1 MLRLQSL
8 FLYTFALLCALFA
21 LTSPSYAV
29 INPALQPD
37 VYYDKYPN
45 VVVLKVEALDAD
57 TFTVQTKVVEV
68 IKGDYAIDSPVAITF
83 TGGLDEVL
91 ISRIADASLSVGD
104 EFPAF
109 AGKPSRRKSIRQVRA
124 YADEFYVGE
133 VKKVG
138 EWVVGADTEM
148 ETDPDGNPVN
158 TLAGIYCGMTSQ
170 LVELLRHMASASDFY
185 PRKAYVK
192 FKEDVLIDTLE
203 ASVEGIAM
211 YDLNGDGLEDI
222 VAASSAGDRVYL
234 QIEPMVFK
242 DASESLGID
251 SKSVSCSVADFD
263 CDGLNDLLLG
273 DVLYHAQFENSKFA
287 YTKTDWLPIEEATDL
302 KTASFVDF
310 DNDGFPD
317 VLVSIAG
324 KGLQSWMNPGEKVGA
339 FNDVSTKLGFSSAEF
354 ADGGNGYFSI
364 GDWDDD
370 GDSDIFY
377 AYADG
382 YLLAQSEAGVYFPV
396 SHDVDFIFRTGV
408 DTYGQTGAG
417 VFMPTY
423 HGDKN
428 DLIVPIEKDWLIIQN
443 NGGVV
448 EDITKW
454 GNEISE
460 GSDYHL
466 ATVAADLNLDGYT
479 DIYTIS
485 DEKKENRFII
495 NRGYGSYM
503 HAKIHV
509 DEKPLFKG
517 PAHGSGGRSVA
528 VGDINADHQPDI
540 LIGNADGQILLIQ
553 NDTLSMRQEG
563 EYLKKDELRLLEM
576 RVCSVRVL
584 GPKGLIGAKVRLLD
598 AQGKVVVRR
607 DLGGN
612 VATGC
617 SSPDLLNLVVRAP
630 GKYVLK
636 VVYADNYERTIEVD
650 LTGEAPVS
658 VVVQRLDGVDDDV
671 W

>member
-1 MLRLQSL
+1 MQRLLFYILCCSAMLSGLL
-8 FLYTFALLCALFA
+8 FTTPAQ
-21 LTSPSYAV
+21 AV

-45 VVVLKVEALDAD
+45 VVVLKVDALDAD
-57 TFTVQTKVVEV
+57 AFTVLTKVVEV
-68 IKGDYAIDSPVAITF
+68 IKGDYALDAPVMITF

-91 ISRIADASLSVGD
+91 VSRIKDGSLKPGD
-104 EFPAF
+104 EFPVF

-133 VKKVG
+133 VKAVDQ
-138 EWVVGADTEM
+138 WVVGGDTEL
-148 ETDPDGNPVN
+148 ELDPDGNPVN
-158 TLAGIYCGMTSQ
+158 TLAGIYTGMTSQ
-170 LVELLRHMASASDFY
+170 LTELIRHMESDTDFY

-192 FKEDVLIDTLE
+192 FKEDVLIDTL
-203 ASVEGIAM
+203 AAPVEGIAM

-222 VAASSAGDRVYL
+222 VAASPAGDRVYL
-234 QIEPMVFK
+234 QIEPLVFK
-242 DASESLGID
+242 DSSESLGID
-251 SKSVSCSVADFD
+251 SKSLSCSVADVD
-263 CDGLNDLLLG
+263 NDGLTDVLLG
-273 DVLYHAQFENSKFA
+273 GLIYQAQFENNQFS
-287 YTKTDWLPIEEATDL
+287 YVKTDWLSLESKENF

-310 DNDGFPD
+310 DNDGYPD
-317 VLVSIAG
+317 ILVSIDG
-324 KGLQSWMNPGEKVGA
+324 SGLQAWKNPGETVGA
-339 FNDVSTKLGFSSAEF
+339 FVDISEALGFTAAEF
-354 ADGGNGYFSI
+354 ADSGNGYFSV
-364 GDWDDD
+364 GDWDED
-370 GDSDIFY
+370 GDVDIFY

-382 YLLAQSEAGVYFPV
+382 YLLVQNESGAFEAVA
-396 SHDVDFIFRTGV
+396 HEVDFIFRTGV

-423 HGDKN
+423 VADKN
-428 DLIVPIEKDWLIIQN
+428 DLVVPIEKDWLIIQN
-443 NGGVV
+443 SNGQL

-466 ATVAADLNLDGYT
+466 ATVAVDLNLDGYT
-479 DIYTIS
+479 DIYTIA

-517 PAHGSGGRSVA
+517 PAHSNGGRSVA

-540 LIGNADGQILLIQ
+540 LIGNVDGQILLIQ
-553 NDTLSMRQEG
+553 NDTLSMRVVG
-563 EYLKKDELRLLEM
+563 DYLKKDELRLLEA

-584 GPKGLIGAKVRLLD
+584 GPKGVVGAKIRLMNEGGEVL
-598 AQGKVVVRR
+598 VRR

-617 SSPDLLNLVVRAP
+617 SSPDLVNLVVRQP
-630 GKYVLK
+630 GNYKLK
-636 VVYADNYERTIEVD
+636 VVYADGYEREVAVD
-650 LTGEAPVS
+650 LTGDAPVS
-658 VVVQRLDGVDDDV
+658 VVVQRLDGDDEDV